1 MQYIRKQVLAG
12 EVMMGIGANLGSSLT
27 VEMIGAAGFD
37 WTWID
42 CEHGAGDYSE
52 LIPQIQAAGI
62 YNSPAIVR
70 IAWNEV
76 PQFKRVL
83 DLGAAGIMVPW
94 VNSAAE
100 AEQAASA
107 MRYPPQGIRGVARI
121 NRACGFG
128 QNFDEYFKQANDNLL
143 TVVQI
148 ETKEAVDRAEEI
160 AAVDGV
166 DVLFIGPLDLSVN
179 LGRAGNYEHPEFS
192 QAMDRVAAACR
203 SNNKAAGILAPSLD
217 FLESWIAKGF
227 TFLVVGSDGGCVA
240 GGLKSIADTCSKIK
254 SQNP

>member
-1 MQYIRKQVLAG
+1 MQFIRKQVLAG
-12 EVMMGIGANLGSSLT
+12 ELMLGIGANLGSSLT

-37 WTWID
+37 WIWID
-42 CEHGAGDYSE
+42 CEHGTGDYSE
-52 LIPQIQAAGI
+52 LIPQMQAAGI
-62 YNSPAIVR
+62 YNTPAIVR

-76 PQFKRVL
+76 PRFKRVL
-83 DLGAAGIMVPW
+83 DLGAAGIMVPY
-94 VNSAAE
+94 VTSARE
-100 AEQAASA
+100 AEQAALA
-107 MRYPPQGIRGVARI
+107 MRYPPQGIRGVAKF

-128 QNFDEYFKQANDNLL
+128 QNFDAYFKQANDNLL

-148 ETKEAVDRAEEI
+148 ETQEAVDRAEDI

-179 LGRAGNYEHPEFS
+179 LNMTDNYEHPEFL
-192 QAMDRVAAACR
+192 QTMDKVAAACKK
-203 SNNKAAGILAPSLD
+203 NGKVAGILVPKLD

-240 GGLKSIADTCSKIK
+240 GGLKSIYETCSQFK
-254 SQNP
+254 